1 MFILEYHLI
10 QFQQNSHIY
19 RDLPM
24 ALIFYRELIRKDIFK
39 KGFSLEHVRNYFHRF
54 DDDFIE
60 VLFPDSSTL
69 MIKFDKSVCYFYLLR
84 SSYFKEF
91 NI

>member
-69 MIKFDKSVCYFYLLR
+69 MIKFDKSVCHVYHPR
-84 SSYFKEF
+84 SS
-91 NI
+91 